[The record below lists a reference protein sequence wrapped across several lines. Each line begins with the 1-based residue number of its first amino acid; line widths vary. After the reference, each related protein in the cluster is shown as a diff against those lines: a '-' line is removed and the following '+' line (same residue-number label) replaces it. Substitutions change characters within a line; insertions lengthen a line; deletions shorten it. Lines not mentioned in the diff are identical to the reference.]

1 MRKMNIR
8 RKEIL
13 CKQMEML
20 AEKSTLATTDE
31 IVKLSV
37 AMCEIDKRLVHEQTA
52 FMYPQD
58 VNSELAK
65 YYGSLMGKIDKMRDK
80 FKKKFM
86 LLILLQIFNL
96 VVWILVALV
105 QL

>member
-1 MRKMNIR
+1 
-8 RKEIL
+8 
-13 CKQMEML
+13 MEML

-37 AMCEIDKRLVHEQTA
+37 VMCEIDKRLVHEQTA

-80 FKKKFM
+80 FKKKLM